1 MKTRI
6 GSEINLMKKRIKK
19 NQYNL
24 KYMIF
29 EYNKEKIRSNYE
41 NELLNLYKNNLTVLR
56 REDRINMKKIE
67 RNKKTAKLVIGKTK

>member
-67 RNKKTAKLVIGKTK
+67 RNKKISKLVIGKTK

>member
-1 MKTRI
+1 
-6 GSEINLMKKRIKK
+6 
-19 NQYNL
+19 
-24 KYMIF
+24 MIF

-41 NELLNLYKNNLTVLR
+41 NELLNLYKNNLTILR

>member
-29 EYNKEKIRSNYE
+29 EYNREKIRSNYE

-67 RNKKTAKLVIGKTK
+67 RNKKISKLVIGKTK